1 MLLSLEDLS
10 SMDTSMMR
18 ATQITHLSNIC
29 YEQAETFAMQARA
42 AELGRSALHGHEHDT
57 LNLNHRFFEL
67 SINKM
72 RHLLCR
78 LVLLSLEDLSSMNT
92 SMMRATQITHLSNN
106 YYKRAETLNLQ
117 ARAAEL
123 GRPVF
128 NGHEHDALNR
138 NHRSFKLS
146 LN

>member
-1 MLLSLEDLS
+1 
-10 SMDTSMMR
+10 
-18 ATQITHLSNIC
+18 
-29 YEQAETFAMQARA
+29 
-42 AELGRSALHGHEHDT
+42 
-57 LNLNHRFFEL
+57 
-67 SINKM
+67 
-72 RHLLCR
+72 
-78 LVLLSLEDLSSMNT
+78 VLLSLEDLSSMNT